1 MTKRR
6 DKYDGEQT
14 YLMMERVPLTNL
26 ASWQE
31 EGIDRRRVIWVT
43 ADWGG
48 GREINNEVK
57 ANSGSCF
64 IELNLVPQ
72 TYLTDG
78 ADMSDSLRFDNL
90 S

>member
-6 DKYDGEQT
+6 DKYDGERT
-14 YLMMERVPLTNL
+14 YLMMGRVPLTNL

-48 GREINNEVK
+48 GGGERNK
-57 ANSGSCF
+57 
-64 IELNLVPQ
+64 Q
-72 TYLTDG
+72 
-78 ADMSDSLRFDNL
+78 
-90 S
+90 